1 MRRSSAKLTAFG
13 LGAMLLASA
22 CGGGAAPAASA
33 PGSSAAASAAASAK
47 PAASGAASASAKPA
61 ASGAASAAASAKPA
75 GSAAA
80 GAVKLANG
88 KVVIGV
94 INDMTM
100 VYADLGGKNSVVA
113 AQMAVDDWK
122 AKNGDNALGGP
133 ISVIG
138 ADHQN
143 KPDVATQKASEFYDR
158 EGVGMITDVPTSS
171 TALAIADVARQ
182 KKKLFL
188 NSTAASSELTEGKD
202 YPNGT
207 GGGVCNPYT
216 YHWVYDTY
224 MLAFGT
230 APYVIQQGGKDWY
243 IIYPNYAYGQ
253 DMNRSFTKAI
263 QSAGGKVV
271 ASDPS
276 PFPNQSG
283 DFSNLLLK
291 APTLKPQ
298 VLGAMQA
305 GGDLVNVIKQYN
317 EFKLKDQKIQLAIG
331 LLFDTDIKAVGPDAI
346 AGTYYTTPWIWS
358 WDDASKAW
366 ADKFKAKTGTLPTFS
381 HGGVYSATYQYLDAV
396 KRAGTDDADA
406 VIKALDGY
414 KFSDMF
420 IHNGTVRHKDHLV
433 VHDVL
438 TAQVK
443 PQTQV
448 TTPGDYS
455 KIVNTVPA
463 DKAFRPESES
473 TCTMYS

>member
-1 MRRSSAKLTAFG
+1 MKLT
-13 LGAMLLASA
+13 
-22 CGGGAAPAASA
+22 
-33 PGSSAAASAAASAK
+33 
-47 PAASGAASASAKPA
+47 
-61 ASGAASAAASAKPA
+61 
-75 GSAAA
+75 
-80 GAVKLANG
+80 NG
-88 KVVIGV
+88 KVVVGV
-94 INDMTM
+94 VTDMTM
-100 VYADLGGKNSVVA
+100 VYADLSGKNSVAA

-122 AKNGDNALGGP
+122 AKNGANALGGP
-133 ISVIG
+133 IEVTS

-143 KPDVATQKASEFYDR
+143 KPDVATSKASELYDR
-158 EGVGMITDVPTSS
+158 NGVGMITDVVTSS
-171 TALAIADVARQ
+171 TALAIADVAKQ
-182 KKKLFL
+182 KHKLFID
-188 NSTAASSELTEGKD
+188 TGAASSELTEGKD

-216 YHWVYDTY
+216 YHYAYDTY
-224 MLAFGT
+224 MLAYGT
-230 APYVIQQGGKDWY
+230 APYVVQNGGKNWY
-243 IIYPNYAYGQ
+243 IIYPNYAFGQ
-253 DMNRSFTKAI
+253 DMNRQF
-263 QSAGGKVV
+263 SAAVKGANGTVI

-291 APTLKPQ
+291 APTVSPKPN

-317 EFKLKDQKIQLAIG
+317 EFKLKDQGIQLSIG
-331 LLFDTDIKAVGPDAI
+331 LLFDNDIKSVGPDAI
-346 AGTYYTTPWIWS
+346 AGTYYTTAWLPT
-358 WDDASKAW
+358 WDDAAKSW
-366 ADKFKAKTGTLPTFS
+366 ADKFKSKTGGALPSFD
-381 HGGVYSATYQYLDAV
+381 HAAVYSAVYQYLDAI

-414 KFSDMF
+414 KFNDMF
-420 IHNGTVRHKDHLV
+420 IHNGTIRHKDHLV

-443 PQTQV
+443 PQSQV

-463 DKAFRPESES
+463 DKAFRPESQS